1 MKNVVVSHTFST
13 SEQAQMQGYLTHA
26 LCLNGE
32 ADVRLNHQE
41 FKLKKGDS
49 FILRK
54 SELGELLSTSDDFE
68 IINVFVNA
76 EFVEL
81 ATPLSNYGMR
91 GGMLLFQQPI
101 MPLTDEQAERLH
113 RSMLYIEK
121 CAGMNSHL
129 FYRDMLLNAVQRMI
143 IDFFDFH
150 AALYGNETVTTPAAI
165 LMEGFLQMLEQ
176 GEFREHRE
184 LTYYADRLHVTSKY
198 LSETVK
204 KYSGYPANHWI
215 NRYAAL
221 DISRLLRN
229 PAVTI
234 QDLVDMFGFSSIS
247 HLNRYVKNQLGFN
260 PSDMRQ

>member
-1 MKNVVVSHTFST
+1 
-13 SEQAQMQGYLTHA
+13 MQGYLTHA

-32 ADVRLNHQE
+32 AGVRLNNLE
-41 FKLKKGDS
+41 FRLKRGDS

-54 SELGELLSTSDDFE
+54 SELGELLSASDDFE
-68 IINVFVNA
+68 IINVFVTT
-76 EFVEL
+76 EFTEL

-101 MPLTDEQAERLH
+101 MPLSDEQAEQLYQ
-113 RSMLYIEK
+113 SMLYIEE
-121 CAGMNSHL
+121 CAAKHDHL

-150 AALYGNETVTTPAAI
+150 AALFGHETVTTPAAI
-165 LMEGFLQMLEQ
+165 LMEGFLQLLEQ

-184 LTYYADRLHVTSKY
+184 LSYYASQLHVTSKH

-247 HLNRYVKNQLGFN
+247 HLNRYVKNQLGVN
-260 PSDMRQ
+260 PNEMRQ

>member
-1 MKNVVVSHTFST
+1 
-13 SEQAQMQGYLTHA
+13 MQGYLTHA

-32 ADVRLNHQE
+32 ADVRLNNQE
-41 FKLKKGDS
+41 FKLKKNDS

-54 SELGELLSTSDDFE
+54 SEMGELLTASDDFG
-68 IINVFVNA
+68 IINIFVTT
-76 EFVEL
+76 EFTEL

-91 GGMLLFQQPI
+91 GGMLLFQEPI
-101 MPLTDEQAERLH
+101 MPLTDEQTERLH
-113 RSMLYIEK
+113 RSMRYIEE
-121 CAGMNSHL
+121 CAGMNNHL

-150 AALYGNETVTTPAAI
+150 ATLYGNETVTTPAAI
-165 LMEGFLQMLEQ
+165 LMEGFLQLLEQ

-198 LSETVK
+198 LSETIK

-215 NRYAAL
+215 NRYL

-247 HLNRYVKNQLGFN
+247 HLNRYVKNQLGVN
-260 PSDMRQ
+260 PNEMRQ

>member
-1 MKNVVVSHTFST
+1 
-13 SEQAQMQGYLTHA
+13 MQGYLTHA

-32 ADVRLNHQE
+32 ADVRLNNQE
-41 FKLKKGDS
+41 FKLKKNDS

-54 SELGELLSTSDDFE
+54 SEMGELLTASDDFG
-68 IINVFVNA
+68 IINIFVTT
-76 EFVEL
+76 EFTEL

-91 GGMLLFQQPI
+91 GGMLLFQEPI
-101 MPLTDEQAERLH
+101 MPLTDEQTERLH
-113 RSMLYIEK
+113 RSMRYIEE
-121 CAGMNSHL
+121 CAGMNNHL

-150 AALYGNETVTTPAAI
+150 ATLYGNETVTTPAAI
-165 LMEGFLQMLEQ
+165 LMEGFLQLLEQ

-198 LSETVK
+198 LSETIK

-247 HLNRYVKNQLGFN
+247 HLNRYVKNQLGVN
-260 PSDMRQ
+260 PNEMRQ

>member
-1 MKNVVVSHTFST
+1 
-13 SEQAQMQGYLTHA
+13 MQGYLTHA

-32 ADVRLNHQE
+32 AEMRLNNQTFH
-41 FKLKKGDS
+41 LTKGNS

-54 SELGELLSTSDDFE
+54 SELGELLRASEDFE
-68 IINVFVNA
+68 IINVFVSA
-76 EFVEL
+76 EFIEL

-91 GGMLLFQQPI
+91 GGMLLFQNPI
-101 MPLTDEQAERLH
+101 MPLTAEQARQLH
-113 RSMLYIEK
+113 QSMLYIEQ
-121 CAGMNSHL
+121 CADKRDHL

-150 AALYGNETVTTPAAI
+150 AALCGNETVTTPAAI
-165 LMEGFLQMLEQ
+165 LMEGFLQLLEQ

-184 LTYYADRLHVTSKY
+184 LNYYADRLHVTSKY

-229 PAVTI
+229 PNVTI
-234 QDLVDMFGFSSIS
+234 QDLVDMFGFSSAS
-247 HLNRYVKNQLGFN
+247 HLNRYVKNQLGVN
-260 PSDMRQ
+260 PNEIRQ

>member
-1 MKNVVVSHTFST
+1 MLNVIVSHTFET
-13 SEQAQMQGYLTHA
+13 EQQAQMLGYLTHA

-101 MPLTDEQAERLH
+101 MPLTDEQAEQLH
-113 RSMLYIEK
+113 QSMLYIEQ
-121 CAGMNSHL
+121 CAAKNSHL

-165 LMEGFLQMLEQ
+165 LMEGFLRLLEQ

-184 LTYYADRLHVTSKY
+184 LTYYADRLCVTSKY

-215 NRYAAL
+215 NRYTAL

-229 PAVTI
+229 PNVAI
-234 QDLVDMFGFSSIS
+234 QELTDMFGFSSVS
-247 HLNRYVKNQLGFN
+247 HLNRYVKNQLGVN
-260 PSDMRQ
+260 PNEVRK